1 MSLRIAVR
9 ELCEFTAK
17 EGDLDLR
24 FTPSPTA
31 QEGMAGHATVVARR
45 GPDYVAELPLIGEF
59 EGLTVSG
66 RADGFDPEFRLLE
79 EIKTHRGDISR
90 IPANHRLL
98 HWAQVKIYGWLLCQE
113 LGFEELDLAVV
124 YSTLR

>member
-45 GPDYVAELPLIGEF
+45 GPDYVSELPLIGQF

-66 RADGFDPEFRLLE
+66 RADGFDPEFPLLE
-79 EIKTHRGDISR
+79 EIKTHR
-90 IPANHRLL
+90 
-98 HWAQVKIYGWLLCQE
+98 
-113 LGFEELDLAVV
+113 
-124 YSTLR
+124 